1 MKDRER
7 HQTHSFPARGDAQG
21 RASPAP
27 RGSAFGA
34 RGDAQGRG
42 RFRPSWPARHWC
54 ILHVASPAPRGSA
67 FGARGDAQGRA
78 SPAPRGSAFGARGGW
93 WVVAQVPVL
102 FGALLIPLAS
112 GAGALGFTG
121 PAQWLGFALTAAGG
135 VVTLLGL
142 VTLGDALSPFPRPR
156 DGSTLKQHGIYKLV
170 RHPVYSGVIIGSI
183 GWALWWGSV
192 AGVAYGVVVIAF
204 FDRKAAR
211 EEAWLREHHAGYEA
225 YARRVKKFLPG
236 IY

>member
-7 HQTHSFPARGDAQG
+7 N
-21 RASPAP
+21 RADI
-27 RGSAFGA
+27 F
-34 RGDAQGRG
+34 Q
-42 RFRPSWPARHWC
+42 
-54 ILHVASPAPRGSA
+54 
-67 FGARGDAQGRA
+67 
-78 SPAPRGSAFGARGGW
+78 ARGGW

-102 FGALLIPLAS
+102 LGAFLLPLCT
-112 GAGALGFTG
+112 GAGTLGFAN
-121 PAQWLGFALTAAGG
+121 PMHWAGFALTAAGG
-135 VVTLLGL
+135 VASLLGL

-170 RHPVYSGVIIGSI
+170 RHPIYSGLMLGSI

-192 AGVAYGVVVIAF
+192 AGVVYGAIVIVF

-211 EEAWLREHHAGYEA
+211 EERWLREQHAGYAA